1 MGNFDNNQASLQPNQ
16 AVQIL
21 SDRVKR
27 ISKLN
32 TEIADWLQVW
42 RNTTQSQELSHITSR
57 I

>member
-32 TEIADWLQVW
+32 TEIADWLQV
-42 RNTTQSQELSHITSR
+42 
-57 I
+57 